1 MRNILREEAIRM
13 FDDNDPRSFDQIYG
27 NDSELFEDVE
37 DMIHPRMRKLFEDI
51 YDESG
56 NPKGQRLNESDEPLP
71 RKSPR
76 NSNAR
81 ENQAEMFKRIYEES
95 LPVRDQDS
103 SKDTPRPDGD
113 GVSEGHNRGPDMG
126 GSSPVVNQSTP
137 GHSDN
142 RPLFRESCG
151 FSDRELMSFYKEG

>member
-56 NPKGQRLNESDEPLP
+56 NPKGQRLNGRCVSPLP
-71 RKSPR
+71 
-76 NSNAR
+76 
-81 ENQAEMFKRIYEES
+81 
-95 LPVRDQDS
+95 
-103 SKDTPRPDGD
+103 
-113 GVSEGHNRGPDMG
+113 EG
-126 GSSPVVNQSTP
+126 
-137 GHSDN
+137 
-142 RPLFRESCG
+142 
-151 FSDRELMSFYKEG
+151 